1 MGTMKIGL
9 ILRGYTVISF
19 ILIIFPFFLIFTND
33 YFSLPAYRNYIC
45 QIIGLLL
52 VLTGISVILY
62 CLKLFVR
69 IEKGIPVPTEQP
81 KQLVTQGLYKF
92 TRNPMYLGAF
102 LILFGE
108 FLLFGRLLL
117 FFYFLISIPAFHFN
131 VIYREEPELKRRFGK
146 KYIQYTEKVPRW
158 L

>member
-1 MGTMKIGL
+1 MKIRL
-9 ILRGYTVISF
+9 ILRGYTIISF
-19 ILIIFPFFLIFTND
+19 IMIIFPFFLILIND
-33 YFSLPAYRNYIC
+33 YFSLPVYQNYIC

-52 VLTGISVILY
+52 VLTGISAILY
-62 CLKLFVR
+62 CLTLFVR
-69 IEKGIPVPTEQP
+69 IGKGIPVPTEQP

-92 TRNPMYLGAF
+92 IRNPMYLAAF
-102 LILFGE
+102 SILLGE